1 MQTLVEAPMKRFF
14 SAIIPVALATICSAQ
29 TTGSFTTYLTLKQ
42 SGLNEST
49 WNTNWSAGFLVPLY
63 TTEKWSV
70 QTGLEYQRLVMEGPG
85 SFSIPAMYGLAQ
97 TESDPGHGLMLYVQS
112 TFRHAAGIGHFLLPL
127 SAGVQY
133 QRTGESRM
141 MAVDVSRTPYDPTL
155 FVRVG
160 TRRSTDVY
168 GLALAAGVGYQY
180 PVTDWLGIQAGVR
193 FTLLQSFQELSGNST
208 EMPTGPVA
216 VNYLFGITF

>member
-1 MQTLVEAPMKRFF
+1 MQTLVEAPMKRSF
-14 SAIIPVALATICSAQ
+14 SAIILVALATICSAQ
-29 TTGSFTTYLTLKQ
+29 TTESFTTYLTLKQ
-42 SGLNEST
+42 SGLSEST

-63 TTEKWSV
+63 TAEKWSV
-70 QTGLEYQRLVMEGPG
+70 QAGLEYQRLVMEGPV
-85 SFSIPAMYGLAQ
+85 SFSIPAIYGLAQ

-112 TFRHAAGIGHFLLPL
+112 TFRYAAGTGYFLLPL

-133 QRTGESRM
+133 QRTGEIRM

-168 GLALAAGVGYQY
+168 DLHWLPVWGISIRLPIGLGFRQVCVSPCYNRFRSYQ
-180 PVTDWLGIQAGVR
+180 VTPQKCQPDR
-193 FTLLQSFQELSGNST
+193 
-208 EMPTGPVA
+208 
-216 VNYLFGITF
+216 